1 MHGVQGPTMR
11 CATPNCAWGGGW
23 KKEVTVPLPGVEDM
37 GGGTGWGGG
46 VSLEV
51 TQVLKGGDTNRARWE
66 LTKVL
71 FYPFLGM
78 VRG

>member
-1 MHGVQGPTMR
+1 
-11 CATPNCAWGGGW
+11 
-23 KKEVTVPLPGVEDM
+23 M

-46 VSLEV
+46 SSLEV

-78 VRG
+78 V

>member
-1 MHGVQGPTMR
+1 M
-11 CATPNCAWGGGW
+11 
-23 KKEVTVPLPGVEDM
+23 
-37 GGGTGWGGG
+37 
-46 VSLEV
+46 SLEV

-78 VRG
+78 VRGWGLNGGGCWWLSVPSLP